1 MSGHLE
7 PIPPGEILLCE
18 FMEPLGISQNRLARD
33 IEVPV
38 SRVAGIVK
46 GARAITADTAL
57 RLGAYF
63 GVSAE
68 MWRTFRRGTIS
79 GGRGKL
85 PGRKLG
91 TASTGLKLRT
101 RRPGDAEPEH
111 VRRHA
116 DGGRGLFPGRTS
128 CRMMHKTSRR
138 ARLREA
144 PILREPN
151 WLRSPKGTAP
161 AAETWSAFHP
171 PDGGQV
177 FPPGDEGADER
188 QKECLAEPS
197 ERGIWFQVKGLP
209 NDIGVIFLEDNPQTK
224 VLVQSGAPFLNQGN
238 LDRRNGPVRVPW
250 W

>member
-1 MSGHLE
+1 
-7 PIPPGEILLCE
+7 
-18 FMEPLGISQNRLARD
+18 
-33 IEVPV
+33 
-38 SRVAGIVK
+38 VAGIVK

-68 MWRTFRRGTIS
+68 MWLNLQAGYDLRRARQTTS
-79 GGRGKL
+79 
-85 PGRKLG
+85 
-91 TASTGLKLRT
+91 
-101 RRPGDAEPEH
+101 
-111 VRRHA
+111 
-116 DGGRGLFPGRTS
+116 S

-151 WLRSPKGTAP
+151 WLRSPKGTVS

-238 LDRRNGPVRVPW
+238 LDGETARFGFLGGNGKQ
-250 W
+250 